1 MNTGSRLVGL
11 TAVLSSVSTLA
22 LAQNDGDVIDLG
34 TIYIQ
39 GEKLNR
45 TSDDAP
51 SSITLIEGEKVEAG
65 ANDDLDDLL
74 NAQANVLADEGFQPP
89 AMRGVDGMGGPGTA
103 LTAGSQPR
111 IPIVV
116 DGVPLPSG
124 DSSLSSKTTVWD
136 LDTIEVARGPQA
148 TSTGR
153 NALGGAIRV
162 FTKDPVY
169 YREGALRLRYD
180 SERDAGV
187 DFMIN
192 TPLIEDQL
200 AFRLTGELTNGK
212 SYIDNN
218 PNPLPSGLNPNDEN
232 VARLRA
238 KLLYE
243 PIGVPGLSVLLLAER
258 NRSEGPTEGIYNGN
272 IEDLSVS
279 NPTGFS
285 QINNYEDLEHDVISL
300 RTSYDFND
308 YVTAVA
314 RVSKS
319 ENDLKFLDTGEAFS
333 LGESRFQK
341 ELTEAEAYVQLQ
353 DVGVITTGVF
363 GVVHSEET
371 EIGSNKGAF
380 LAFDLDGKI
389 ENTAIYG
396 EVELDA
402 SDLSPGLAVIIG
414 ARYEKNRL
422 TRSVVSGSGT
432 SIGAAKI
439 DDTAFLP
446 KFGLRYDVSDD
457 LTVGYTYS
465 EGFRSGGL
473 DVDLIAPFMM
483 AGYSSQP
490 FGSETI
496 KSHEIYGKTTV
507 ANGALDLRASAF
519 FYQWENAQVPGA
531 ANYPVSG
538 APAMGNVPEAQ
549 GYGAEFSATYRA
561 TERLTFDANLGLL
574 RTEIT
579 EVGAGQSALLGL
591 DLPRSPETTASLG
604 VTYDNGNGFTASAQA
619 RFVAERQ
626 TKLLQTVLDSYTVV
640 DLAVGYETEWHG
652 TPVQIDA
659 YVNNLFDERYQ
670 TYNSAPILGAG
681 APRALGAS
689 VTFTF

>member
-1 MNTGSRLVGL
+1 MTSGTRLIGL
-11 TAVLSSVSTLA
+11 TAVLSSASTFA
-22 LAQNDGDVIDLG
+22 LAQDTGEVIELD

-39 GEKLNR
+39 GEKLSR
-45 TSDDAP
+45 TSRDAP
-51 SSITLIEGEKVEAG
+51 SSITLIDGEEARSG
-65 ANDDLDDLL
+65 AVSDLDDLL
-74 NAQANVLADEGFQPP
+74 NGHANVLADEGFQPP

-136 LDTIEVARGPQA
+136 LGTVEVARGPQA

-162 FTKDPVY
+162 FTKDPVFQH
-169 YREGALRLRYD
+169 EGALRFRFD
-180 SERDAGV
+180 SEGDAGV
-187 DFMIN
+187 DFMVN
-192 TPLIEDQL
+192 TPLIADQL
-200 AFRLTGELTNGK
+200 AFRLTGELTDGK
-212 SYIDNN
+212 SYIDNH
-218 PNPLPSGLNPNDEN
+218 PNPLPTGINPNDEN
-232 VARLRA
+232 IERLRA

-272 IEDLSVS
+272 IEDLSVN
-279 NPTGFS
+279 NPMGFS
-285 QINNYEDLEHDVISL
+285 QINNYEDLEHDVFSL
-300 RTSYDFND
+300 RTTYEFSD

-371 EIGSNKGAF
+371 EIGSNTGAF

-389 ENTAIYG
+389 ENSAIYG

-402 SDLSPGLAVIIG
+402 SDISPGLAVIIG

-432 SIGAAKI
+432 HIGAAKI

-457 LTVGYTYS
+457 LTFGYTYS

-483 AGYSSQP
+483 AGYSSRA

-496 KSHEIYGKTTV
+496 KSHEIYGKTTI
-507 ANGALDLRASAF
+507 ADGALDLSAAAF
-519 FYQWENAQVPGA
+519 VYTWDNAQVPGA
-531 ANYPVSG
+531 ANYPVSS

-549 GYGAEFSATYRA
+549 GYGAELSATYRA
-561 TERLTFDANLGLL
+561 TEWLTLDANLGLL

-591 DLPRSPETTASLG
+591 GLPRSPETTASLG
-604 VTYDNGNGFTASAQA
+604 VSYDHGNGFTASAQA
-619 RFVAERQ
+619 RFVSERQ
-626 TKLLQTVLDSYTVV
+626 TKLLQPVLESYTVV
-640 DLAVGYETEWHG
+640 DLAVGYETELYG
-652 TPVQIDA
+652 KPVQIDA
-659 YVNNLFDERYQ
+659 YVSNLFDERYQ
-670 TYNSAPILGAG
+670 TYNSTPILGVG
-681 APRALGAS
+681 APRSVGAS
-689 VTFTF
+689 VTFSF